1 MGAWLIFFTIT
12 GVANL
17 MGVADI
23 LYNQLTSR
31 AETTEV
37 AIPLGRWTRGDC
49 VEARPRAFQGA
60 HRWYHV
66 SAFRNR
72 FFNLH
77 IGTTGPLPLSMG
89 L

>member
-1 MGAWLIFFTIT
+1 MADIFYNYWS
-12 GVANL
+12 GQPN
-17 MGVADI
+17 GRVADI
-23 LYNQLTSR
+23 LYNQLTIR

-60 HRWYHV
+60 HWWYHV